1 MNYKFSTLSIKMGSF
16 SYPPT
21 DNASPCSLKY
31 IEESWSLTF
40 GIPEMPSI
48 FSVTIYADRKIMT
61 I

>member
-1 MNYKFSTLSIKMGSF
+1 MGSF

-48 FSVTIYADRKIMT
+48 FSVTIYADSKIMT